1 MNLEIFA
8 QKLMLYIISILAVKL
23 HIIWQIFDNIY
34 VFICSSWF

>member
-1 MNLEIFA
+1 MNLEIFVEVCA
-8 QKLMLYIISILAVKL
+8 EADALL